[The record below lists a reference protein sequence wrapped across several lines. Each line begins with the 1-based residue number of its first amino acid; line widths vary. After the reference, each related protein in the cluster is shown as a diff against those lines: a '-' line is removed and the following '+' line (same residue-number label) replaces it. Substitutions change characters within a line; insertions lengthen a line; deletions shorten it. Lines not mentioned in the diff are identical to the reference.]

1 MVNLAVERNHF
12 KLFDFPESRKETE
25 FSPQAGLVPVKIGNY
40 RKENLTDWKLVTSM
54 VSGKP
59 A

>member
-1 MVNLAVERNHF
+1 MVNLAVERNYF
-12 KLFDFPESRKETE
+12 KLFDFPESVKETE
-25 FSPQAGLVPVKIGNY
+25 FFPQAGLVLVKIGNY
-40 RKENLTDWKLVTSM
+40 RKENLTNWKLVTSM